1 MSDSVLNDRLD
12 CSGGPGLR
20 SRRQF
25 LWETAGVLLLAGC
38 GQSSGPSRQHVD
50 LYIQSDGDFL
60 AYKPDMLSCPT
71 GADVRLTF
79 HHAGAILSQK
89 HDWVLVKPGTVQ
101 AVLSAGKD
109 ESEEHAY
116 LRPRD
121 PRVIAATALC
131 GKGETVTVDFIA
143 PAPGDYPFFC
153 STPGHAE
160 DMHGIL
166 HVTPA

>member
-1 MSDSVLNDRLD
+1 MRDRTPTRRVVLFGLGAA
-12 CSGGPGLR
+12 GGLVV
-20 SRRQF
+20 S
-25 LWETAGVLLLAGC
+25 GC
-38 GQSSGPSRQHVD
+38 GQSGAKRQHVE

-60 AYKPDMLSCPT
+60 ANKPDMLTCPA

-79 HHAGAILSQK
+79 HHAGMILSQK

-101 AVLSAGKD
+101 AVLNAGKD
-109 ESEEHAY
+109 ESEENGY
-116 LRPRD
+116 LRPGD
-121 PRVIAATALC
+121 PRVIAATPLC
-131 GKGETVTVDFIA
+131 DKGETVSVSFIA
-143 PAPGDYPFFC
+143 PEPGDYPFFC